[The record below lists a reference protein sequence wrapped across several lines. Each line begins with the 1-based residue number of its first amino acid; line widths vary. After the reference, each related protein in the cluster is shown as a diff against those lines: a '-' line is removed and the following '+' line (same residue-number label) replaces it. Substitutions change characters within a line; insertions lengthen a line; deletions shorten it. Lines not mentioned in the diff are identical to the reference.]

1 MYSLEIDNVLVS
13 NNYNISSDDY
23 LNIILNSPQLI
34 EITYVPYGD
43 LFYIKD
49 DVGNEWR
56 FTVYR
61 SEEKENERKN

>member
-1 MYSLEIDNVLVS
+1 MYSWEIDNVLVS

-34 EITYVPYGD
+34 EITYVPYSE
-43 LFYIKD
+43 LFYMKD
-49 DVGNEWR
+49 NIGNEWR

-61 SEEKENERKN
+61 SEEKENE

>member
-1 MYSLEIDNVLVS
+1 MYSWEIDNVLVS

-34 EITYVPYGD
+34 EITYVPYGE
-43 LFYIKD
+43 LFHMKD
-49 DVGNEWR
+49 NIGNDWR

-61 SEEKENERKN
+61 SEERENE